1 MRRRGAPGLAVP
13 SYRALQRALDEARF
27 GAARTLNLRALL
39 PTPAQAATRAE
50 AWLREKQASQ
60 AGEVLVITG
69 RGNQSADGVS
79 VVRERIVRLLASLRR
94 RGVVREVVE
103 HTPGSFVVRLAP
115 LSALRTAP
123 QRQRER
129 AAPPPADPAALAALA
144 PATRELLRR
153 VALRALEE
161 LGVHDPAPFLPDEMV
176 AQFAHVAAGVP
187 DGADRERRLHAAL
200 AALLAEYD
208 ER

>member
-1 MRRRGAPGLAVP
+1 MT

-27 GAARTLNLRALL
+27 GAARTLNLRATL
-39 PTPAQAATRAE
+39 PTAAQAVARAE

-69 RGNQSADGVS
+69 RGNRSVDGVS
-79 VVRERIVRLLASLRR
+79 VVRQAVSKLLGSLRR
-94 RGVVREVVE
+94 RGVVREFAE

-115 LSALRTAP
+115 MTALRDAP
-123 QRQRER
+123 KRRRER
-129 AAPPPADPAALAALA
+129 ASAPPADPAALAALA
-144 PATRELLRR
+144 PESLALLRR
-153 VALRALEE
+153 VALRALAE
-161 LGVHDPAPFLPDEMV
+161 LGVHDPAPFVHDEMV
-176 AQFAHVAAGVP
+176 AQFSHVAAGIAP
-187 DGADRERRLHAAL
+187 GPEREARLRSAL